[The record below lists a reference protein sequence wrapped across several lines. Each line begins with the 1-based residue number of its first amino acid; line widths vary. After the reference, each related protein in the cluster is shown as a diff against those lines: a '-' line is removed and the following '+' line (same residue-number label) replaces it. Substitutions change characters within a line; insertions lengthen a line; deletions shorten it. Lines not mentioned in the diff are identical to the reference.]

1 MFQMLKEF
9 ITQNCQKNIN
19 FDFILDEIKPITKY
33 GVNCKKNTKP
43 FIYGQEK
50 ELEIEFDKLE
60 AFLYSDK
67 RREVIDT
74 LKQIRYVSETLQR
87 AKSGVVLD
95 EVELFEVKKLL
106 IYIEK
111 LEKSLKS
118 THIPKYKD
126 LNIQALSKLYR
137 LLDPANQ
144 KMMTF
149 YLYAEYSDELK
160 KIREEL
166 KLVEVRISKIKK
178 ELINKIEQ
186 KYEIKLNT
194 REEVTVNKNLESK
207 INELNEEESL
217 RISGENYLSLIYKL
231 KNNHDLDELESELER
246 LKLRENEEENKIRK
260 FLTEQIAKSYDEI
273 TENTDK
279 IGRIDYLIAKA
290 NFAQKSGLIRPQIT
304 SELIINI
311 KNGRNLKLEDMLKQK
326 KKKYTPISVNL
337 NKKLICVTGAN
348 MGGKT
353 VSLRMIGQIAATAA
367 YGMFVPCESAR
378 ICLFEHIHISVGD
391 EQSIEKGLS
400 TFGAEIVNLKE
411 ALENANKR
419 SLILIDELAGGTNPK
434 EGFAITKAVVEYLKN
449 SNSMSILTTHYDNI
463 AQDKDIQNFQVRGLN
478 LPDEF
483 TSFSSIEEIS
493 KFMDYSL
500 IEVKEQ
506 NFVPKDAISIA
517 KMAGIPKEIIEKAT
531 ELII

>member
-1 MFQMLKEF
+1 MLKEF
-9 ITQNCQKNIN
+9 MTENCKKNIN
-19 FDFILDEIKPITKY
+19 FDFIFDEIKPITKY
-33 GVNCKKNTKP
+33 GINCKKNAKP
-43 FIYGQEK
+43 FVQGQEK
-50 ELEIEFDKLE
+50 DVELEFDKLE
-60 AFLYSDK
+60 AFLKSDK
-67 RREVIDT
+67 RREIIDI
-74 LKQIRYVSETLQR
+74 LKQIRYIGETLQR
-87 AKSGVVLD
+87 AKGGVVLD

-118 THIPKYKD
+118 TPMVKYKD
-126 LNIQALSKLYR
+126 LKLQELSRLYK

-144 KMMTF
+144 QMMTF
-149 YLYAEYSDELK
+149 YLYSEYSDELK
-160 KIREEL
+160 KIRGEL
-166 KLVEVRISKIKK
+166 RTVEIKISKIKK

-186 KYEIKLNT
+186 KYNIKLNT
-194 REEVTVNKNLESK
+194 REEVTVNKSLESK
-207 INELNEEESL
+207 INELSQEEHL

-231 KNNHDLDELESELER
+231 KNNHDLDELKSELEK
-246 LKLRENEEENKIRK
+246 LKLRENEEEHKIRK
-260 FLTEQIAKSYDEI
+260 FLTDQIAKSYDEI
-273 TENTDK
+273 VENTDK

-290 NFAQKSGLIRPQIT
+290 NFAQKSSLVRPQIS
-304 SELIINI
+304 SELIIDI
-311 KNGRNLKLEDMLKQK
+311 KNGRNLKLEDALKQK
-326 KKKYTPISVNL
+326 KKKYTSISVNL
-337 NKKLICVTGAN
+337 SKKIICITGAN

-353 VSLRMIGQIAATAA
+353 VSLRMIGQIVSTAA
-367 YGMFVPCESAR
+367 YGIFVPCESSK
-378 ICLFEHIHISVGD
+378 ICLFDHIHISVGD

-463 AQDKDIQNFQVRGLN
+463 AQDNEIQNFQVKGLN
-478 LPDEF
+478 LPDYF
-483 TSFSSIEEIS
+483 KSFSSIEEIS

-500 IEVKEQ
+500 IEVKDQ

-517 KMAGIPKEIIEKAT
+517 KMAGIPQEIIEKAT
-531 ELII
+531 QLIEH

>member
-1 MFQMLKEF
+1 MKKEF
-9 ITQNCQKNIN
+9 ITESCKKNIN
-19 FDFILDEIKPITKY
+19 FDFILDQIKPITKY
-33 GVNCKKNTKP
+33 GQNCKKHAKP
-43 FIYGQEK
+43 YTYGQEQ

-60 AFLYSDK
+60 AFLNTNK
-67 RREVIDT
+67 RREVIDI
-74 LKQIRYVSETLQR
+74 LKQIRYIAETLQR
-87 AKSGVVLD
+87 AKNGVVLD

-111 LEKSLKS
+111 LEKCLKG
-118 THIPKYKD
+118 THFSKYKD
-126 LNIQALSKLYR
+126 LNIQSLPKLYR

-144 KMMTF
+144 QMMTF

-166 KLVEVRISKIKK
+166 KFVEVHINKIKK
-178 ELINKIEQ
+178 DLISKIEQ
-186 KYEIKLNT
+186 KYAIKLNT
-194 REEVTVNKNLESK
+194 REEVTINKNLEGK
-207 INELNEEESL
+207 INELHQEENL
-217 RISGENYLSLIYKL
+217 RISGENYLNLIYKL
-231 KNNHDLDELESELER
+231 KNNQELDELESELEG
-246 LKLRENEEENKIRK
+246 LKLRESVEEHKIK
-260 FLTEQIAKSYDEI
+260 KLLSEQIAKCYEEI

-279 IGRIDYLIAKA
+279 IGRLDYLIAKA
-290 NFAQKSGLIRPQIT
+290 NLAQKLNLVRPDISKELLID
-304 SELIINI
+304 I
-311 KNGRNLKLEDMLKQK
+311 KNGRNLKLEDTLKQK
-326 KKKYTPISVNL
+326 RKEYTSISVKF
-337 NKKLICVTGAN
+337 NKKLICITGAN

-411 ALENANKR
+411 ALENADKR

-463 AQDKDIQNFQVRGLN
+463 AQDKDIQNFQVRGLK

-493 KFMDYSL
+493 KYMDYSL
-500 IEVKEQ
+500 IEVNDQ

-517 KMAGIPKEIIEKAT
+517 KMAGIPQEIIEKAT

>member
-1 MFQMLKEF
+1 MKKEF
-9 ITQNCQKNIN
+9 ITENCKKNIN
-19 FDFILDEIKPITKY
+19 FDFILDQIKPITKY
-33 GVNCKKNTKP
+33 GLICKKSALP
-43 FIYGQEK
+43 FTYGQEQ

-60 AFLYSDK
+60 AFLNTDK
-67 RREVIDT
+67 RREIIDI
-74 LKQIRYVSETLQR
+74 LNQIRYIAETLQR
-87 AKSGVVLD
+87 AKNGIVLD
-95 EVELFEVKKLL
+95 EIELFEVKKLL

-118 THIPKYKD
+118 THISKYKD
-126 LNIQALSKLYR
+126 LNVQALSKLYR

-144 KMMTF
+144 RMMTF

-166 KLVEVRISKIKK
+166 KSVEVNISKIKK
-178 ELINKIEQ
+178 ELISKIEQ
-186 KYEIKLNT
+186 KYAIKLNT
-194 REEVTVNKNLESK
+194 REEVTINKNLENK
-207 INELNEEESL
+207 INELNQEENL

-231 KNNHDLDELESELER
+231 KNNQELDELESELEK
-246 LKLRENEEENKIRK
+246 LKLRENEEEYKIRK
-260 FLTEQIAKSYDEI
+260 FLTEQIAKSFDEI

-279 IGRIDYLIAKA
+279 IGRLDYLIAKA
-290 NFAQKSGLIRPQIT
+290 NYAQKLSLKRPEIS
-304 SELIINI
+304 SELLIDV
-311 KNGRNLKLEDMLKQK
+311 KNGRNLKLEDTLKQK
-326 KKKYTPISVNL
+326 RKEYTSISVNL
-337 NKKLICVTGAN
+337 NKKLICITGAN

-411 ALENANKR
+411 ALESADKR

-463 AQDKDIQNFQVRGLN
+463 AQDKDIQNFQVRGLK
-478 LPDEF
+478 LPEEF
-483 TSFSSIEEIS
+483 KSFSSIEEIS

-500 IEVKEQ
+500 IEVKDQ
-506 NFVPKDAISIA
+506 NFVPKDAINIA
-517 KMAGIPKEIIEKAT
+517 KMAGIPQEIIENAT
-531 ELII
+531 QLII

>member
-1 MFQMLKEF
+1 MLKEF
-9 ITQNCQKNIN
+9 ITENCKKNIN

-43 FIYGQEK
+43 FVKGQEK
-50 ELEIEFDKLE
+50 EIEIEFDKLE
-60 AFLYSDK
+60 AFLKSDK
-67 RREVIDT
+67 RREIIDN
-74 LKQIRYVSETLQR
+74 LKEIRFIGETIER
-87 AKSGVVLD
+87 AKAGIVLD

-106 IYIEK
+106 IYVEK
-111 LEKSLKS
+111 LRKTLRVTPMVKYEDLKLQELS
-118 THIPKYKD
+118 NLYK
-126 LNIQALSKLYR
+126 

-144 KMMTF
+144 QMMTF
-149 YLYAEYSDELK
+149 YLYSEYSSELK

-166 KLVEVRISKIKK
+166 RAVEIKISKIKK
-178 ELINKIEQ
+178 ELISEIEQ
-186 KYEIKLNT
+186 KYSIKLNT
-194 REEVTVNKNLESK
+194 REEVTINKNLESK
-207 INELNEEESL
+207 INELNQEYNL

-231 KNNHDLDELESELER
+231 KNNRDLDDLENELEK
-246 LKLRENEEENKIRK
+246 LKLQENEEEFKIRK
-260 FLTEQIAKSYDEI
+260 YLTEQIAQFYGKI
-273 TENTDK
+273 IENTDK
-279 IGRIDYLIAKA
+279 IGRIDHIIAKA
-290 NFAQKSGLIRPQIT
+290 NFAQKSSSVRPQI
-304 SELIINI
+304 SVEPLIDI
-311 KNGRNLKLEDMLKQK
+311 KNGRNLKLEGTLKQK

-337 NKKLICVTGAN
+337 NKKIICITGAN

-353 VSLRMIGQIAATAA
+353 VSLRMIGQIVATAA

-411 ALENANKR
+411 ALQNANKR

-463 AQDKDIQNFQVRGLN
+463 AQDSEIQNFQVRGLS
-478 LPDEF
+478 LPEDF
-483 TSFSSIEEIS
+483 KNFLSIEEIS

-500 IEVKEQ
+500 IEVKGQ

-517 KMAGIPKEIIEKAT
+517 KMAGIPQEIIEKAT
-531 ELII
+531 ELIM